1 MIAIIGVGLGACRCV
16 SPGAYRWWVAR
27 RETLKMAEEHRLAG
41 QWNSSSTKDLED
53 MRAFS
58 LHELGSNLESAK
70 ALKIL
75 DEEMRA
81 VARQSG
87 KPPCTAEEPVT
98 PAEEIAWA
106 EYRIES
112 EMLDAQIAAL
122 REFAE
127 WHRGRAEELQHRWIV
142 NLQRERAR
150 DRAQIEYR
158 RRQTGRL
165 FSKKD
170 NRMSVLADHCAE
182 LEEARA
188 RQLIERVGS
197 HEATLAPD
205 SPEDEGI
212 FFHEQKAREFRRKAQ
227 SYRNSAS
234 EYVVSAAEQD
244 DLISARLQKLTAP
257 VGATKGP

>member
-1 MIAIIGVGLGACRCV
+1 
-16 SPGAYRWWVAR
+16 
-27 RETLKMAEEHRLAG
+27 
-41 QWNSSSTKDLED
+41 
-53 MRAFS
+53 
-58 LHELGSNLESAK
+58 
-70 ALKIL
+70 
-75 DEEMRA
+75 
-81 VARQSG
+81 
-87 KPPCTAEEPVT
+87 
-98 PAEEIAWA
+98 
-106 EYRIES
+106 
-112 EMLDAQIAAL
+112 
-122 REFAE
+122 
-127 WHRGRAEELQHRWIV
+127 
-142 NLQRERAR
+142 
-150 DRAQIEYR
+150 
-158 RRQTGRL
+158 
-165 FSKKD
+165 
-170 NRMSVLADHCAE
+170 MSVLADHCAE